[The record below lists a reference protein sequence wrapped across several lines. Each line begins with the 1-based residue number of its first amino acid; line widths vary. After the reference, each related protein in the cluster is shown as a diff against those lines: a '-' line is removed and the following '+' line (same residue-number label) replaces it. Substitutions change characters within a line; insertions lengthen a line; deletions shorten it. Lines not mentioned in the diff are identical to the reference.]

1 MTRQYNTI
9 FSIFY
14 NTVECNTQKY
24 KKIQIHLLR
33 NSNTI
38 EVIKHSISYII
49 SRCTNNKYYDQICTS
64 ELRFGFKRNRSTN
77 MCTMV
82 LKETVSYYIK
92 NQSSV
97 LCTFLR

>member
-9 FSIFY
+9 FY
-14 NTVECNTQKY
+14 NTVKKNTKNTNRL
-24 KKIQIHLLR
+24 HLLR